1 MENRTFYNEILTE
14 HNLHPEFKHDLPD
27 ADITLE
33 GVNPSCVDDIFLK
46 LKMQGDTIVDGAFMG
61 DGCAIS
67 QASADIMLGMIVG
80 KPKQQA
86 LRLGEIFL
94 KMIKGEAT
102 EEEINSLE
110 EASALRDIAHM
121 PARVKC
127 AVLGW
132 RTLKEALQRGSIQE
146 G

>member
-33 GVNPSCVDDIFLK
+33 GVNPSCGDDIFLK

-132 RTLKEALQRGSIQE
+132 RTLKEALQHGSIQE